1 MIEMQTLIRF
11 ADRAF
16 VLKIFLLI
24 LLFSLFPIAEVLLF
38 FHAGAEFGN
47 YFVLACATGTGL
59 LGLAVATRQAWK
71 IIGRLRFKIRNGVY
85 PEREFQYLAGIM
97 AASFLLLIP
106 GFITDTLGL
115 ILFLPMFRNPL
126 GRGITRGMDRRLK
139 QAYEY
144 LKIYDL

>member
-11 ADRAF
+11 ADKAF
-16 VLKIFLLI
+16 VLKIFLL
-24 LLFSLFPIAEVLLF
+24 LLLCSLFPIAEVLLF

-47 YFVLACATGTGL
+47 YFVLACAAGTGL
-59 LGLAVATRQAWK
+59 LGLMVATRQAWK
-71 IIGRLRFKIRNGVY
+71 TIGKLRYKIRNGVY

-97 AASFLLLIP
+97 VASFLLLIP
-106 GFITDTLGL
+106 GFITDALGI